1 VKQLASEK
9 IRNLGLDVEFLVWFE
24 GEEPRLPDLERV
36 RKVDDADFA
45 AAIRAAEWLAQHFSD
60 PGLIAP
66 HQPERWL
73 GRYELL
79 EQYLHAALGSSL
91 FYHVTSVAEDL
102 DALERVMEEL
112 LPQIFWQVYRDDIRH
127 LRKQR
132 LPLRFPKSKAKPS
145 GGRKQSEQTVRMRVA
160 VTYVSSVS
168 KMPYGD
174 LARLWNE
181 RLRMERYSSQ
191 QIKDRLRKGRRL
203 ARGEGATQRAV
214 EHWKLIYEGDLRAV
228 FPGPFPLVPEL
239 KKPVTRG

>member
-1 VKQLASEK
+1 MKQLASEK

-168 KMPYGD
+168 KMPYGE

-181 RLRMERYSSQ
+181 RLRMEKVQFSTNQGPVAEGSALGPWR
-191 QIKDRLRKGRRL
+191 GRHSTC
-203 ARGEGATQRAV
+203 RGTLET
-214 EHWKLIYEGDLRAV
+214 DLR
-228 FPGPFPLVPEL
+228 
-239 KKPVTRG
+239 R